1 MRRREFVRSAAV
13 GAAQAAVLGGASWR
27 ALAAQER
34 PPVRVGMCD
43 WSLGRTADVGAIAVA
58 KEIGLDGVEVSV
70 GYPGDGLR
78 MRQPALQAE
87 YLAAARDAGLALPS
101 VALGVLNEVPLKS
114 EPVAGVWLAD
124 AIQVAHALGAHTILI
139 AFFGRGTLDMA
150 NDEDVQ
156 RTVTVLKD
164 LAPRAAEAG
173 VTLGLENTLSAEDNL
188 RLLEMVGAD
197 AVRVYYDFK
206 NSANAGR
213 DPAAEIRRLGSAIC
227 QVHAKNDDRMLRD
240 RTNVDFAAC
249 AEALREVGYSGWV
262 VLETSSPTDLVADT
276 KANLEYVRATF

>member
-1 MRRREFVRSAAV
+1 M
-13 GAAQAAVLGGASWR
+13 
-27 ALAAQER
+27 
-34 PPVRVGMCD
+34 RVGMCD
-43 WSLGRTADVGAIAVA
+43 WSLGRTADAGAAGLA
-58 KEIGLDGVEVSV
+58 KEIGLDGVEVSL

-87 YLAAARDAGLALPS
+87 YLAAARDVGVAIPS

-124 AIQVAHALGAHTILI
+124 AIQVAHNLGAQAILI

-150 NDEDVQ
+150 NQEEVA

-164 LAPRAAEAG
+164 LAPRAADAG

-188 RLLEMVGAD
+188 RLVEMVGAD
-197 AVRVYYDFK
+197 SVRVYYDPK
-206 NSANAGR
+206 NSANGGR
-213 DPAAEIRRLGSAIC
+213 DAPAEIRRLGSLIC

-240 RTNVDFAAC
+240 TTNVDFAAC
-249 AEALREVGYSGWV
+249 AEALREVDYRGWV

-276 KANLEYVRATF
+276 RANLEYVRATF